1 MPNIPTESH
10 PVAVILYC
18 GICGSHEVGK
28 PLELKKIHDALSGHL
43 EKHHKNPEEAESNL
57 HGKLVDLTRLD
68 GEINIKLSYSE
79 SETKAAIAELDAV
92 KKKPER
98 V

>member
-1 MPNIPTESH
+1 
-10 PVAVILYC
+10 
-18 GICGSHEVGK
+18 
-28 PLELKKIHDALSGHL
+28 
-43 EKHHKNPEEAESNL
+43 L

-92 KKKPER
+92 KKKPGR
-98 V
+98 G

>member
-1 MPNIPTESH
+1 MPNIPPESH

-18 GICGSHEVGK
+18 GICGSHEEGK